1 MSAQSPGHAGGHRSK
16 VLTVIGSLV
25 LWVFGKWCRKISYLT
40 EKNFRTVFALVTN
53 YTMLFGYAQAK
64 KTELVQ

>member
-1 MSAQSPGHAGGHRSK
+1 

-40 EKNFRTVFALVTN
+40 EKNFRTAFAMVTN